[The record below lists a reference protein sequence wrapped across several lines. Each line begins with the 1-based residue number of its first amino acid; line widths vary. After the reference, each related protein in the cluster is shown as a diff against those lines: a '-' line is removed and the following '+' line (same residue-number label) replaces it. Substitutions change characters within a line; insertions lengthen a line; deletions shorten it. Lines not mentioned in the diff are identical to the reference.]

1 MPKVARFLLAL
12 ALATTSLPALAQQP
26 EHVTTLDTVYVTGHA
41 RVPIAAIEV
50 KKAELVVRLA
60 ELRQPF
66 ATRVGDA
73 VRSAPF

>member
-12 ALATTSLPALAQQP
+12 AFATTSLPALAQQP

-50 KKAELVVRLA
+50 KRVAPTVRLT

-66 ATRVGDA
+66 ATRVGEA
-73 VRSAPF
+73 VCGAPF